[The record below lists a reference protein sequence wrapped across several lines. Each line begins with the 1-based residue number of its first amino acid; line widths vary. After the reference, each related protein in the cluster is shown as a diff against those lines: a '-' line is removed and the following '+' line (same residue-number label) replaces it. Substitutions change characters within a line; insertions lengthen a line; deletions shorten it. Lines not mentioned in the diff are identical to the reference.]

1 MEKALLTYK
10 KVYCK
15 ADGIIDSKGAV
26 KFLCSLWNRRTK
38 QEQDDEWHY

>member
-10 KVYCK
+10 NCK
-15 ADGIIDSKGAV
+15 TNSIICSKGAV
-26 KFLCSLWNRRTK
+26 KFVCSLWNRRAK